1 MTFLANDLKIK
12 NYDVTILVLGSNQ
25 ESDYKVDK
33 NIKVIFLNKSRS
45 IFATYQI
52 LRYFFK
58 NFDIAISTIVQCNI
72 LCIIAKVLSFSRT
85 KLYVRETNTPSE
97 ILKYNFNLKNYF
109 IFIVRKL
116 YNYSN
121 LVLCNSEGVK
131 TDLNNKLKIKSNL
144 LFFLPNSLNTDSI
157 DLKSNES
164 IKKIKKP
171 YFLFAGRYSKQKN
184 IEQIIHAFSYFYKK
198 NKKFNL
204 YKF

>member
-1 MTFLANDLKIK
+1 MLIKLKKDKTLINIKHQLQKKINENFKFNIQLDRFKSLWKIHSNLKKILFIIPSLEGGGAERVMTFLANDLKIK

-97 ILKYNFNLKNYF
+97 ILKYNFNLKIILSLLLENF
-109 IFIVRKL
+109 I
-116 YNYSN
+116 
-121 LVLCNSEGVK
+121 
-131 TDLNNKLKIKSNL
+131 
-144 LFFLPNSLNTDSI
+144 
-157 DLKSNES
+157 
-164 IKKIKKP
+164 
-171 YFLFAGRYSKQKN
+171 
-184 IEQIIHAFSYFYKK
+184 II
-198 NKKFNL
+198 L
-204 YKF
+204 I